1 VAFSARPGRRKV
13 DEHRVG
19 DPAAV
24 RATAI
29 GLLGRREY
37 ARGELAATLQ
47 RKGFEPR
54 LIAEAMSELAGEGL
68 LDDHRYADSLVR
80 QQAGR
85 GHGPARIRQALQ
97 EAGIGPELIIAALE
111 AGPDWSQLAAE
122 ARRRKFGAAQPKS
135 WPERARQM
143 RFLQYRGFSTDHIR
157 SALGGSGADD
167 AGDAGPSPDDDS

>member
-1 VAFSARPGRRKV
+1 V
-13 DEHRVG
+13 DEHRAG

-37 ARGELAATLQ
+37 ARGELAAALQ
-47 RKGFEPR
+47 RKGFESGPV
-54 LIAEAMSELAGEGL
+54 AEVLSELAGEGL
-68 LDDHRYADSLVR
+68 LDDNRYAESLVR
-80 QQAGR
+80 QLAGR
-85 GHGPARIRQALQ
+85 GHGPARVRQALH
-97 EAGIGPELIIAALE
+97 EAGIGAELVAAALE
-111 AGPDWSQLAAE
+111 AGPDWHLLAAE
-122 ARRRKFGAAQPKS
+122 ARQRKFGAAKPKS

-167 AGDAGPSPDDDS
+167 SGDAGPSPDDDS